1 MTCIVSSR
9 SIEPSSPAGFVLA
22 VLFITVGGNIPRV
35 SVVVRDSVV
44 TVGFRWLAVI
54 QGDDDTDKR
63 ANMAGRRQSD

>member
-22 VLFITVGGNIPRV
+22 VLFITVDGNIPRV

-44 TVGFRWLAVI
+44 TVGFW
-54 QGDDDTDKR
+54 
-63 ANMAGRRQSD
+63 